1 MKIVLRIN
9 CKDLIMKIVHIVSV
23 LQTPLERKLK
33 ITSSRSSIEPPFL
46 PIIIFIY
53 ILIFIIIIGEPVF
66 GG

>member
-46 PIIIFIY
+46 PPLLYLYIY
-53 ILIFIIIIGEPVF
+53 
-66 GG
+66 